1 MKKILF
7 LIATTLFAT
16 PTLADLYYW
25 VPGAEGFEY
34 VNLSSRVYE
43 NETIDFW
50 AVSDKGDFKTVS
62 FVNWQA
68 NCKSQKI
75 KMKSRITREGGSTI
89 LENSNK
95 LNSKW
100 KSVDVGSFEKAVL
113 DAACLPKE
121 TEEDLKPILAKFGGL
136 RDKKFDEWGDLNE
149 EAVKDL
155 VLLLTLFHEFK
166 NISELQKY
174 SNHIQ
179 EMQNSLQPNNK

>member
-7 LIATTLFAT
+7 LIATTFAT

-68 NCKSQKI
+68 NCKSQKV
-75 KMKSRITREGGSTI
+75 KTKSRITRDGEDTT
-89 LENSNK
+89 LESSNN
-95 LNSKW
+95 LNSYW
-100 KSVDVGSFEKAVL
+100 KRAEVNSFEKAVL

-121 TEEDLKPILAKFGGL
+121 IEEDIKPILTQFDGL
-136 RDKKFDEWGDLNE
+136 RDKKFDKWEGLDEKTKQDLI
-149 EAVKDL
+149 L
-155 VLLLTLFHEFK
+155 ILMLFHEFK
-166 NISELQKY
+166 NTSELQKY
-174 SNHIQ
+174 SKNIQ
-179 EMQNSLQPNNK
+179 GMQNSLQPNNK